1 MLRAHVA
8 ELQDKSKAQAEQI
21 DELHK
26 RMAEQKMQAGGKPT
40 IAPVLAKDGTDI
52 TELVALLRD
61 GTDAQ
66 KQTAAAAL
74 RNLAAN
80 ADNEIPIAK
89 AGGIP
94 PLVAL
99 VRNAERMYSRNH

>member
-26 RMAEQKMQAGGKPT
+26 QMAEQKMQAGGNLT
-40 IAPVLAKDGTDI
+40 VAPVLAQIGTDI
-52 TELVALLRD
+52 TELV
-61 GTDAQ
+61 G
-66 KQTAAAAL
+66 
-74 RNLAAN
+74 
-80 ADNEIPIAK
+80 
-89 AGGIP
+89 
-94 PLVAL
+94 L